1 MIPITLPRT
10 VLIAVVLAAAL
21 FPLIGATFYIQ
32 LGAKIMIMAIFALSL
47 DLLVGHTGL
56 VSLGHAAYF
65 GVAAYALALIS
76 PKYEAANLWLTLP
89 AAMAVAALA
98 ALIIGF
104 FVVRTAGVYFIMV
117 TLAFAQMLYSVFHD
131 TKLGGGSDGIYIYVR
146 PELTIAGFKPL
157 DLENPVQFYY
167 FVLILLVAVY
177 AFLHR
182 VLHAP
187 FGRAL
192 AGIRLNEQRMRS
204 IGFPVFAYK
213 LGAFVLA
220 GALAGLAGYLA
231 ACQFGF
237 VNPDI
242 LAWQQSGIVLMM
254 VILGGMGRLHGAVLG
269 AFSYVLLQE
278 IFSAPALLGAYAK
291 HWQLAMGGLIVMIVL
306 VFPHGIGGFLDI
318 ALRRISY
325 RRPSGARTE
334 RHMTS
339 DEILKVAAC
348 AKTSAGSP
356 PSTTYRSKS
365 GPANCMRSS
374 DPTAPARRLLL
385 TYCRAICRR
394 ARVAS
399 CFARK
404 TLRNL
409 PPERR
414 SRLGIGRS
422 YQKTNIF
429 LGFTVLENCRLAA
442 QSRAPRPLNWWRDAS
457 SYGDAME
464 QARRA
469 LAAVELADRADDIAL
484 ALSHGE
490 QRQLELAMCLA
501 TAPQLLLLDEPLAG
515 MGAEESQKMVE
526 LIGRLADTHA
536 ILLVEHDMDAVFQ
549 LADVLTVMVNG
560 KVLATGAPAEIRA
573 NREVQNAYLGSSD
586 EIS

>member
-10 VLIAVVLAAAL
+10 VLIAVGLAAAL

-89 AAMAVAALA
+89 AAMAVAALT

-157 DLENPVQFYY
+157 DIENPVQFYY

-242 LAWQQSGIVLMM
+242 LAWQQSGLVLMM

-291 HWQLAMGGLIVMIVL
+291 HWQLGMGGLIVMIVL
-306 VFPHGIGGFLDI
+306 VFPHGIGGFTRYRFAPDFLP
-318 ALRRISY
+318 ATERRSH
-325 RRPSGARTE
+325 G
-334 RHMTS
+334 RHMTG
-339 DEILKVAAC
+339 DEILKVRGLCKNFGGLAAVDNVSLQVRTGELH
-348 AKTSAGSP
+348 AVIGPNGAGKTTLINLLSGDLPTSSGSILFREKDI
-356 PSTTYRSKS
+356 TKF
-365 GPANCMRSS
+365 
-374 DPTAPARRLLL
+374 PTA
-385 TYCRAICRR
+385 
-394 ARVAS
+394 
-399 CFARK
+399 
-404 TLRNL
+404 
-409 PPERR
+409 RR

-442 QSRAPRPLNWWRDAS
+442 QSRAPRPLNWWRAAS

-469 LAAVELADRADDIAL
+469 LAAVELADRTDDIAL

-515 MGAEESQKMVE
+515 MGTEESQKMVD
-526 LIGRLADTHA
+526 LIGRLADSHA